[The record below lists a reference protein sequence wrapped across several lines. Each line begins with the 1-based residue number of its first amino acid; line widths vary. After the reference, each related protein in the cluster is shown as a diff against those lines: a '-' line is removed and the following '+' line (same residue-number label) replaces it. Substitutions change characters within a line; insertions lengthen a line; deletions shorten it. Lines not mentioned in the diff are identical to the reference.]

1 MSAMPFRETHRR
13 HILHRFLAIDRRL
26 AELESLASRG
36 ARPSPFSEYVND
48 LSPTE
53 VQVLIDYFARIR
65 SVMLA
70 DLEELSI
77 PLDVRRT
84 SVRWVLQTSLMHVQ
98 VAIDDMDPAQLS
110 GYGPLSDAG
119 RAAAIR
125 IQDDLTR
132 LLDRTRSYLSQGLG
146 YDLSE
151 RLARLDA
158 APTGVGSLA
167 SLERIITRWQLVEYR
182 PTLDMIATRLESPT
196 LEVAVFGRVST
207 GKSSLL
213 NHVIGVDVLPVGVT
227 PVTAVPT
234 RLAYAENPAV
244 VVSFAEMRPGTIGA
258 DRLWEFA
265 SEEGNPGNS
274 KHVTGID
281 VGVPSSRLRSGVVF
295 VDTPGIGSLAASG
308 AAEALAYLPRCDL
321 GIVLIDAASSLTPD
335 DLALLRSLY
344 ESGVPAMVLLSK
356 ADLLA
361 PADRQRMAD
370 YIHNQLK
377 GGLGLDLP
385 VHPVSVVGAD
395 ESLLN
400 LWFESELEPLMA
412 RHHELVMASLRRKI
426 AGVRESVATTLE
438 TLLSRRRGGSPGS
451 RIDLT
456 GARRLLDGADGAIRR
471 ARERW
476 QDWSTDREA
485 LFEAI
490 LRSAARGVLLAQHGP
505 SGAPDGSLAASV
517 GDVLGQRARAS
528 HEMVARLKED
538 LGQVLDG
545 LSATLPLPEA
555 DVDSVKDVKFDGLP
569 IPDVE
574 APGLGTDDVRPWWTS
589 LFPWFAGR
597 AIQNR
602 IWERSG
608 AALRELVP
616 SYDRRLQAWVKLTID
631 GLVDRFELQAA
642 LAREQVRRM
651 TTVAV
656 DGPEA
661 SDEMNE
667 LDADIRELR
676 QGVVEGLK
684 GNGHLTVPFAV
695 ELQPQ

>member
-1 MSAMPFRETHRR
+1 MSAMPFSETHRR

-36 ARPSPFSEYVND
+36 ARPSPLSEYVND

-53 VQVLIDYFARIR
+53 GQVLLDHFARIR

-70 DLEELSI
+70 HLEELSI
-77 PLDVRRT
+77 PLDVRQT
-84 SVRWVLQTSLMHVQ
+84 SVRWVLQTSLIHVQ
-98 VAIDDMDPAQLS
+98 VAIDDMDPGQLS
-110 GYGPLSDAG
+110 GYGALSDAG

-146 YDLSE
+146 RDLSE
-151 RLARLDA
+151 RLARLDT

-182 PTLDMIATRLESPT
+182 PTLDMIANRLESPT

-234 RLAYAENPAV
+234 RLAYAEKLAV

-308 AAEALAYLPRCDL
+308 TAEVLAYLPRCDL
-321 GIVLIDAASSLTPD
+321 GIVLIDAGSSLSPD

-361 PADRQRMAD
+361 PADRQRMVD

-400 LWFESELEPLMA
+400 LWFESQLEPLMA
-412 RHHELVMASLRRKI
+412 RHHELVVASLRRKI

-438 TLLSRRRGGSPGS
+438 TLRSRRRDAAPGS
-451 RIDLT
+451 RIDFAA
-456 GARRLLDGADGAIRR
+456 ARRLLDGADCAIRR
-471 ARERW
+471 AREQWR
-476 QDWSTDREA
+476 DWSSDREA

-490 LRSAARGVLLAQHGP
+490 LRSAARGVLLAQH
-505 SGAPDGSLAASV
+505 APDRSLAASV

-528 HEMVARLKED
+528 HEIVARLKED

-545 LSATLPLPEA
+545 LSATLPLAEA
-555 DVDSVKDVKFDGLP
+555 GVDSVKDVKFDGLP
-569 IPDVE
+569 IPDV
-574 APGLGTDDVRPWWTS
+574 ASPGLGTGVVRPWWTS
-589 LFPWFAGR
+589 LFPWFAER

-608 AALRELVP
+608 AALRELVS

-651 TTVAV
+651 TTTAA

-661 SDEMNE
+661 SEKE
-667 LDADIRELR
+667 
-676 QGVVEGLK
+676 
-684 GNGHLTVPFAV
+684 
-695 ELQPQ
+695 